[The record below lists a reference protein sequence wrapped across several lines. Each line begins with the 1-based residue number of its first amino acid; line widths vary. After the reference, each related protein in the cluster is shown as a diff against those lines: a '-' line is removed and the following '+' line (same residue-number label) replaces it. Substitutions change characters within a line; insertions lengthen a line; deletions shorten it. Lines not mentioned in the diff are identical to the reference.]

1 MGNLSSFLARMGEG
15 GSKWITPLDDKH
27 TFFPAPPPW
36 GFKTKWQESFR
47 KACFPWQSPGLPRPH
62 GAVRESSC
70 TEFMKVFFKFWSHC
84 FCMLNK
90 FQIPRWPVRTPNQE
104 GLLWHESCVFPSS
117 RLVSC
122 SHPVHVF
129 VARRCSTQG
138 TCVGL
143 SVGCDVSITGS
154 FPPHPLLFHRELAV
168 LVDSTWQIVLCT
180 LAVIIRTLWWVD
192 QEEKQ
197 SVWTAMTWVLTVPCL
212 VSGRVDSGPAQW
224 FQTIFAKKLCYPHLE
239 AVLLSSVEWTMATL
253 GLLSPQNIT
262 VLSASSPVFFK

>member
-1 MGNLSSFLARMGEG
+1 MTGVVQKSLLSLAEPRTPKTTRSSEGVFLHWVYEG
-15 GSKWITPLDDKH
+15 
-27 TFFPAPPPW
+27 
-36 GFKTKWQESFR
+36 
-47 KACFPWQSPGLPRPH
+47 
-62 GAVRESSC
+62 
-70 TEFMKVFFKFWSHC
+70 FFKFWSHC
-84 FCMLNK
+84 FCMLNE
-90 FQIPRWPVRTPNQE
+90 FQIPQWPVRTPNQE
-104 GLLWHESCVFPSS
+104 GLLWHESYVFPSS

-129 VARRCSTQG
+129 VARRCSAQG

-154 FPPHPLLFHRELAV
+154 FPPHPLLFHRELAA

-197 SVWTAMTWVLTVPCL
+197 SVWTAMTWVLTVPFL

-239 AVLLSSVEWTMATL
+239 AVLLSYVEWTMATWVSY
-253 GLLSPQNIT
+253 LLRTSLFLVPLLQCS
-262 VLSASSPVFFK
+262 LSNTHRWVWLHWP